1 MFNYFLIR
9 ILSRKSN
16 HQNQDIAKSWKN
28 QMFNYFSKG
37 SKATKLVNLSRRR
50 PTLGNHCKDSL
61 VVNQDHSSEGTVTCT
76 AWPPL
81 DAVKY
86 SFHFQK
92 IDVLWLASAVFPFP
106 LWRVYGR
113 SAMTCSKNV
122 KRSFKTNSVF
132 ERAHKFEKR
141 PQHRTRMNWFCFC
154 CFLESFLWWSQTFEC
169 DFVASRQEFKMSYIC
184 KAIWAPMMK
193 FMVTQF
199 WTFSCV
205 KHEPISWKFLRRAY
219 LRSWSCLAR
228 VKCFLI
234 TASWICA
241 CVFILVCTV

>member
-1 MFNYFLIR
+1 MKKR
-9 ILSRKSN
+9 P
-16 HQNQDIAKSWKN
+16 QNSTVLTKCLKPKN
-28 QMFNYFSKG
+28 QYSHWK
-37 SKATKLVNLSRRR
+37 TKLNAIGCSEVRVQLSFPEDWCALTCLGSVSI
-50 PTLGNHCKDSL
+50 PTLKGLWKIGN
-61 VVNQDHSSEGTVTCT
+61 
-76 AWPPL
+76 
-81 DAVKY
+81 
-86 SFHFQK
+86 
-92 IDVLWLASAVFPFP
+92 DVLQ
-106 LWRVYGR
+106 
-113 SAMTCSKNV
+113 
-122 KRSFKTNSVF
+122 KRKTLVQTHN
-132 ERAHKFEKR
+132 FEKR

-154 CFLESFLWWSQTFEC
+154 CFLESFLWWSHTFEC
-169 DFVASRQEFKMSYIC
+169 DFVASRREFKMSYNC

-193 FMVTQF
+193 FMVTQC